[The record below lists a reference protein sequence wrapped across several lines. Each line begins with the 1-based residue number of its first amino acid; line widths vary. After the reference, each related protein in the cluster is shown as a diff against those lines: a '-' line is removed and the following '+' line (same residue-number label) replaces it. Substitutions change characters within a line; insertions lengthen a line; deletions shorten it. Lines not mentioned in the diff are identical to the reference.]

1 MIRRKCR
8 KIRNFILCL
17 AFIFCISLLR
27 MNNDKNQDRFCPSD
41 TLFETVHIFNSI
53 AEAKSEWKSVE
64 YIMINVLDG
73 STFRS
78 IFECCIFGEN
88 RFGIHR
94 SEAVV
99 EDSFNYRLI
108 KPELIAKKY
117 KCSVKNI
124 KFKPVHIGLVENGN
138 SCDPCVTVTSVI
150 YPVVMEHGAGVCAKI
165 AFNYL
170 NPSYLIE
177 WFEYQIMME
186 VDTVVVMLQYI
197 NDEALAVFKYYKQKG
212 LLEIL
217 PYPIK
222 LPGKTDRGFEST
234 NWHFDQSVH
243 DEQVA
248 VYTCQAYFQG
258 YELVAVIDF
267 DEFIVQDKF
276 ISYKTMLKSEL
287 LPLYPLAAA
296 FTFNVS
302 FFITDWGFSGVEPL
316 LTSQYIKRT
325 SPRYERFKTM
335 YIPKRTQDVN
345 THYVHPKPGYKRILL
360 RSHNVVLHHY
370 RKCPH
375 DQNWKYCMY
384 LTPTIDKKMLKL
396 MSKLLMNVMAV
407 KKLIGSL

>member
-8 KIRNFILCL
+8 RIRNVILCL
-17 AFIFCISLLR
+17 AVLICISLLR
-27 MNNDKNQDRFCPSD
+27 MNNYKTQDGDCPSD
-41 TLFETVHIFNSI
+41 TLSNTVYIFNAV
-53 AEAKSEWKSVE
+53 AEARSYWKSVE
-64 YIMINVLDG
+64 HIVINVLDG
-73 STFRS
+73 STYQS
-78 IFECCIFGEN
+78 SFECCIFGDN
-88 RFGIHR
+88 MFSVHR

-99 EDSFNYRLI
+99 KDIFRYRSM
-108 KPELIAKKY
+108 KPELIAKTY
-117 KCSVKNI
+117 KCSVRSI
-124 KFKPVHIGLVENGN
+124 TFKPVHIGLVGNGN
-138 SCDPCVTVTSVI
+138 SCDPCLTVTSVI
-150 YPVVMEHGAGVCAKI
+150 YPEVMLHGAGVCAKI

-177 WFEYQIMME
+177 WFEYQIMKE

-197 NDEALAVFKYYKQKG
+197 NDESLEVFKYYEQKG
-212 LLEIL
+212 FLKIL
-217 PYPIK
+217 PYPIE

-258 YELVAVIDF
+258 YELVTIIDF
-267 DEFIVQDKF
+267 DEFIVQDEL

-302 FFITDWGFSGVEPL
+302 FFITDWGISGVEPL
-316 LTSQYIKRT
+316 LTSRYIKRT

-345 THYVHPKPGYKRILL
+345 THYVHAKPGYKRILL
-360 RSHNVVLHHY
+360 TSHNVVLHHY

-375 DQNWKYCMY
+375 DRKWIYCMY
-384 LTPTIDKKMLKL
+384 LTPTIDKKMFKL
-396 MSKLLMNVMAV
+396 MSNLLVNVNAV
-407 KKLIGSL
+407 KNLIGIL